1 MQLVIGQ
8 HEFQER
14 LRIAIEVSQPVARCA
29 QQRSDGAGTGQEPL
43 IAGFLSVCEC
53 NFLPS
58 RPERFFG
65 SGIDRQQNGVREQ
78 RLCVGQCRMI
88 AVVHTGTSWILSAS
102 TMYCGKNWEA
112 RL

>member
-14 LRIAIEVSQPVARCA
+14 LRIAIEVSQPVARRA
-29 QQRSDGAGTGQEPL
+29 EQRPEGAGIGQEPL
-43 IAGFLSVCEC
+43 IAGVLSVCEC
-53 NFLPS
+53 NFLPF

-65 SGIDRQQNGVREQ
+65 SGIDRQQDSVREQ
-78 RLCVGQCRMI
+78 RLYVGQCRMI

-102 TMYCGKNWEA
+102 AMYCG
-112 RL
+112 